1 MRTKFEPLSTMIS
14 GNINILMISE
24 TKFDETFPAAQLL
37 LQGFCMPF
45 RFDRKRNGG
54 GIMLHIREDIL
65 SRLIERKVRNYVEY
79 FFFEIKKMASL
90 VFL

>member
-1 MRTKFEPLSTMIS
+1 MRNKFEPLSTMIS

-24 TKFDETFPAAQLL
+24 TKFDETFQAAQLL
-37 LQGFCMPF
+37 SQGFCMPF
-45 RFDRKRNGG
+45 RFDRNRNGG

>member
-1 MRTKFEPLSTMIS
+1 MRNKFEPLSTMIS

-24 TKFDETFPAAQLL
+24 TKFDETFPAAQ
-37 LQGFCMPF
+37 GYCMPF

-65 SRLIERKVRNYVEY
+65 S
-79 FFFEIKKMASL
+79 
-90 VFL
+90 